1 MSGSQSGARQTDFD
15 EITYAARSR
24 LLQSAANW
32 QLPLA
37 QTRLERFPVAMHD
50 RVRFRAAP
58 LSKKPRKPGGLAPVY
73 TYRNFHSSREP
84 AWWNVS
90 PALPW

>member
-1 MSGSQSGARQTDFD
+1 
-15 EITYAARSR
+15 
-24 LLQSAANW
+24 
-32 QLPLA
+32 
-37 QTRLERFPVAMHD
+37 MHD
-50 RVRFRAAP
+50 RVRFRAAS
-58 LSKKPRKPGGLAPVY
+58 LSKKPRKHGGLAPVY